1 MTMTWVELRWVAP
14 GALAVGNRER
24 CSALYRRSNLRE
36 QPPWLNELC
45 VLHFLHA
52 NPAVKRVSCQARGW
66 PPLLICNRLLCLE
79 RPSETCGV
87 DTTLHF
93 AAGNHNVLDTHAC
106 GTLPSSFTLY
116 LYDFGF
122 SLGPPLFAP
131 VESSEP
137 QQTGATSTQRLHVTG
152 AVVKHRPEEVHPFDR
167 TVAPLLQ
174 SLDEGLL
181 PTDGVLDGVVPL
193 TYVAGHV
200 IVDVADFRS
209 SAAVSSTQQQ
219 LAQRHGSGALLRRV
233 LLRPTTASTR
243 VDLDVQMAQARASL
257 LEKAASK
264 AARSGAG
271 QSSTGEAEARAH
283 TAAKLVTFA
292 AWQAE
297 RSMLVALY
305 PKLNLEVPPAER
317 QEQEV
322 ADDGIS
328 HAVENPAS
336 GVLRLDLT
344 VSQKA
349 MLWEQLT
356 CRTVDAAAMEANHAG
371 AGIQAGPAPPQT
383 ATMLPASTI
392 ATTTQS
398 VVQARDDALTKA
410 SRLDAALERAA
421 VHNQLPN
428 QQLHPPAVQQRPVL
442 VGEPIYRGQI
452 LNRMP
457 HVAGAM
463 PQHNAMHIQQLQH
476 PWQLPAHLAA
486 AASAEQQRRDF
497 ESLFD

>member
-14 GALAVGNRER
+14 AALHLGNRER
-24 CSALYRRSNLRE
+24 CSAPFHRSSLRE
-36 QPPWLNELC
+36 QPPWLNALC
-45 VLHFLHA
+45 GLHFLHV
-52 NPAVKRVSCQARGW
+52 NPAVMRVSCQARGW
-66 PPLLICNRLLCLE
+66 RQPILSATACFCQE
-79 RPSETCGV
+79 RASKTCGV

-93 AAGNHNVLDTHAC
+93 ATGNQNVLDTHAC

-131 VESSEP
+131 AQSSE
-137 QQTGATSTQRLHVTG
+137 TGATSTQRLHVTG
-152 AVVKHRPEEVHPFDR
+152 IVVKHRPEEVHPFDR

-200 IVDVADFRS
+200 IVDVADFTS

-219 LAQRHGSGALLRRV
+219 LAERHSSGALLRRV

-257 LEKAASK
+257 LANAASK

-271 QSSTGEAEARAH
+271 QSSTEGADARAQ

-305 PKLNLEVPPAER
+305 PKLNLEMPLAEH
-317 QEQEV
+317 EV
-322 ADDGIS
+322 ADVGVS
-328 HAVENPAS
+328 PAVESPAS
-336 GVLRLDLT
+336 GVLRLDFT
-344 VSQKA
+344 ASQKA
-349 MLWEQLT
+349 KLWGQLT
-356 CRTVDAAAMEANHAG
+356 CRTVDAG
-371 AGIQAGPAPPQT
+371 AGMGARPAPPQT
-383 ATMLPASTI
+383 SAKLPANTI
-392 ATTTQS
+392 ATATHS
-398 VVQARDDALTKA
+398 VVQARDDALAKA
-410 SRLDAALERAA
+410 ARLDAALERAA
-421 VHNQLPN
+421 VHNQRPN
-428 QQLHPPAVQQRPVL
+428 QQQLHPPSVQQRPVL

-457 HVAGAM
+457 HVTGAM
-463 PQHNAMHIQQLQH
+463 PQYNAMQIQQLQH
-476 PWQLPAHLAA
+476 PRQLPAHLAA
-486 AASAEQQRRDF
+486 ATSAEQQRRDF

>member
-1 MTMTWVELRWVAP
+1 
-14 GALAVGNRER
+14 
-24 CSALYRRSNLRE
+24 
-36 QPPWLNELC
+36 
-45 VLHFLHA
+45 
-52 NPAVKRVSCQARGW
+52 
-66 PPLLICNRLLCLE
+66 
-79 RPSETCGV
+79 
-87 DTTLHF
+87 
-93 AAGNHNVLDTHAC
+93 VLDTHAC

-131 VESSEP
+131 PAQSSEP

-152 AVVKHRPEEVHPFDR
+152 TVVKHRPEEVHPFDR

-174 SLDEGLL
+174 SLDEGLV

-209 SAAVSSTQQQ
+209 GAAVSSTQQQ
-219 LAQRHGSGALLRRV
+219 LAERHRSGALLRRV

-257 LEKAASK
+257 LAKAASK

-271 QSSTGEAEARAH
+271 QSSTEGADARAQM
-283 TAAKLVTFA
+283 AAKLVTFA

-317 QEQEV
+317 QEHEV
-322 ADDGIS
+322 ADVGVS
-328 HAVENPAS
+328 LAVENPAC
-336 GVLRLDLT
+336 GVLRLEFT

-349 MLWEQLT
+349 TLWEQKT
-356 CRTVDAAAMEANHAG
+356 CRTVDAAATEANHAG
-371 AGIQAGPAPPQT
+371 AGMGARPAPPPT
-383 ATMLPASTI
+383 AAKLPASTI
-392 ATTTQS
+392 ATATHS

-410 SRLDAALERAA
+410 ARLDAALERAA

-428 QQLHPPAVQQRPVL
+428 QQQLHPPSVQQRPVL

-457 HVAGAM
+457 HVTGAM
-463 PQHNAMHIQQLQH
+463 PQYNAMQIQQLQH
-476 PWQLPAHLAA
+476 PRQLPAHLAA
-486 AASAEQQRRDF
+486 ARSAEQQRRDF